1 MSEKINGIKEQEQQE
16 SNTLSKNQI
25 NNIIFGTLYKRK
37 ISIKDWLYTKS
48 GFGILL
54 LLLYLFLT
62 NSLDGQNIA
71 VVLALALWLY
81 NREKTLAHE
90 KEKLVW
96 LIKYKKWIFQK
107 LNEIEKEQLKKKSK
121 FIEAKE
127 ILQACIKEDK
137 STTGERKKIRKRRK
151 RSV

>member
-1 MSEKINGIKEQEQQE
+1 MSEKENEA
-16 SNTLSKNQI
+16 SSLSENQI

-54 LLLYLFLT
+54 LLIYLFST
-62 NSLDGQNIA
+62 DSLDGQNIA
-71 VVLALALWLY
+71 IVLALSLWLY

-96 LIKYKKWIFQK
+96 LIKYKKWIFQR
-107 LNEIEKEQLKKKSK
+107 LNEIEKKQLEKKSK

-137 STTGERKKIRKRRK
+137 STTRIKKKRR
-151 RSV
+151 RNNA